1 MMLDVTGFSDVYV
14 TQNEERRRLAR
25 ELHDGVVQSLV
36 ALVTDLEQFRAQQF
50 FDPELSEN
58 VENWYTLAR
67 NSLLSLRQTLN
78 GMRPVVMGNFDFI
91 EHILAMLKSMQDAGY
106 HVTFECNNWPHQLP
120 VEYASNLYQ
129 VVREAIINV
138 CKHAEASTIVV
149 HLYGSE
155 GCLHMHVC
163 DDGVGMVGA
172 FASVG
177 SAHGWHQGLYGLRER
192 VLMLGGRITIESMPR
207 QGTRLNM
214 DVPMPLSTSAALSY
228 QAQSKQDV
236 EEGPQDDSLTAR
248 ERELIILIAQGL
260 VVKEIARILEV
271 SEKTVR
277 NHISNIYHK
286 LAVYDRAQLVIYAMK
301 KGLVDLNSL

>member
-1 MMLDVTGFSDVYV
+1 MLDVTGFSDVHV

-36 ALVTDLEQFRAQQF
+36 ALVTDLEQFRAQPF
-50 FDPELSEN
+50 FEHELSEN
-58 VENWYTLAR
+58 AENWYVLAR
-67 NSLLSLRQTLN
+67 NSLLSLRQTLS
-78 GMRPVVMGNFDFI
+78 GMRPAVLGNFDFI
-91 EHILAMLKSMQDAGY
+91 EHILGMLKSMQDAGY
-106 HVTFECNNWPHQLP
+106 HVTFECNSWPHQLP

-138 CKHAEASTIVV
+138 CKHADASAIVV
-149 HLYGSE
+149 HLSGAE

-163 DDGVGMVGA
+163 DDGVGMVSA

-177 SAHGWHQGLYGLRER
+177 STHGWHQGLHGLRER

-207 QGTRLNM
+207 QGTRLNI
-214 DVPMPLSTSAALSY
+214 DIPMPVSTSAALSY

-236 EEGPQDDSLTAR
+236 EEGPQYDGLTAR

-260 VVKEIARILEV
+260 VVKEIARILQV

-301 KGLVDLNSL
+301 KGLVDLHSL